1 MRDKRT
7 ISQEERRR
15 QVHHVGIKA
24 RDLLLVPNLLS
35 LSRLLFAVPAVYLI
49 AISQSTRTDLYA
61 GGLLVLSFLSDVLDG
76 IWARTFNAISDLGK
90 ILDPLID
97 KIVMISTAAAL
108 TFTQHDPQLPV
119 WLLAGILL
127 RDVLI
132 VVFATL
138 VLAEDHH
145 LFVSSWTGKA
155 TTFVL
160 AVTLLAYLLK
170 GFIPTTIL
178 VVLPWIGLTMLVL
191 SSIDYLEKYWSVKHK
206 RYMDS
211 SNEAEKK
218 PS

>member
-7 ISQEERRR
+7 ISQEARRK

-35 LSRLLFAVPAVYLI
+35 LSRLLFAAPAVYLI
-49 AISQSTRTDLYA
+49 AISQSTETDMYA

-108 TFTQHDPQLPV
+108 TFTQHDPQLPI
-119 WLLAGILL
+119 WLLGGIIL

-132 VVFATL
+132 LLFATM

-170 GFIPTTIL
+170 GFVAPPIL
-178 VVLPWIGLTMLVL
+178 TVLPWIGLAMLLL

-206 RYMDS
+206 RYIGNS
-211 SNEAEKK
+211 TEAEKNT
-218 PS
+218 P